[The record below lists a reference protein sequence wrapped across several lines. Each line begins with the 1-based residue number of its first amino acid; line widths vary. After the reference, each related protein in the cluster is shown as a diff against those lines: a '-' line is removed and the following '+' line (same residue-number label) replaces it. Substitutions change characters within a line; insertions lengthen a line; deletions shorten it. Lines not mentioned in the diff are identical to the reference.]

1 MTKLKIGQTIKEII
15 RTINANFTE
24 LDNKKSVSYTTLFE
38 GSAEIPSN
46 SSGGYSTI
54 TLNADITQFDGVIVQ
69 REAAGDWQRIQ
80 AIEIGSIF
88 KVLNCEADFSFMEG
102 CNLYL
107 CNLEVISGTQLKATN
122 NVYSGVKTS
131 AAARYNTSF
140 DARPITK
147 IIGIKLNA

>member
-1 MTKLKIGQTIKEII
+1 MTKIKIGQTVKEII
-15 RTINANFTE
+15 RAINANFTE
-24 LDNKKSVSYTTLFE
+24 LDDKPSVSYTTLFN
-38 GSAEIPSN
+38 GAAEIPSN
-46 SSGGYSTI
+46 SSGEYSTI
-54 TLNADITQFDGVIVQ
+54 TLTADITKFDGVIVQ
-69 REAAGDWQRIQ
+69 REDAGDWQRIQ
-80 AIEIGSIF
+80 PISIGSKF
-88 KVLNCEADFSFMEG
+88 KVLNCEADFEWVEG

-140 DARPITK
+140 GDRPITK

>member
-1 MTKLKIGQTIKEII
+1 MTKIKIGQTVKEII
-15 RTINANFTE
+15 RIINANFKE
-24 LDNKKSVSYTTLFE
+24 IEDKKAVSYTTLFD
-38 GSAEIPSN
+38 GSAEIPSK
-46 SSGGYSTI
+46 SSGTYSTI
-54 TLNADITQFDGVIVQ
+54 TLNADITQFDGIIVQ
-69 REAAGDWQRIQ
+69 REDAGDWQRIQ
-80 AIEIGSIF
+80 TISVGSKF
-88 KVLNCEADFSFMEG
+88 KVLNCEADFEFMEG

-140 DARPITK
+140 GDRPITK

>member
-1 MTKLKIGQTIKEII
+1 MTKIKIGQTVKEII
-15 RTINANFTE
+15 RAINANFTE
-24 LDNKKSVSYTTLFE
+24 LDDKPSVSYTTLFN
-38 GSAEIPSN
+38 GTAEIPSK
-46 SSGGYSTI
+46 SSGEYSTI
-54 TLNADITQFDGVIVQ
+54 TLTADITKFDGVIVQ
-69 REAAGDWQRIQ
+69 REDAGDWQRIQ
-80 AIEIGSIF
+80 PISIGSKF
-88 KVLNCEADFSFMEG
+88 KVLNCESDFELVEG

-140 DARPITK
+140 GDRPITK